1 MNITNYYLTE
11 DGIINRLD
19 TYWDKL
25 KDLTNKME
33 DLSKNVLRYLFGSFS
48 VGLLMV
54 SLIFWLDL
62 PRQSSLIFLSLISL
76 IVLSVA
82 LLQFANYL
90 ELRAVKK
97 RGYIL
102 YKELS
107 KEFDQYY
114 SYDDFDEMPVE
125 EKIILNN
132 FLLACEL
139 PINHYLYLSLLT
151 LMPIVHFSLF
161 LFYYFWLR

>member
-11 DGIINRLD
+11 EGIINRLE

-25 KDLTNKME
+25 RDLTNQME

-48 VGLLMV
+48 MGLFVV

-62 PRQSSLIFLSLISL
+62 PRQSSLVFLSLISL
-76 IVLSVA
+76 IILSLA

-107 KEFDQYY
+107 REFDQHY
-114 SYDDFDEMPVE
+114 SLDEYEEMPVE

-139 PINHYLYLSLLT
+139 PINHYLYLTLLI
-151 LMPIVHFSLF
+151 LMPLVHFGLF
-161 LFYYFWLR
+161 LFYYFWLK